1 MAKGEDYIRLKA
13 IGYYMTEFNNKHAV
27 KSLKRVV
34 TNFNKASEKILK
46 EDKKLFKE
54 LAKL

>member
-1 MAKGEDYIRLKA
+1 MEK
-13 IGYYMTEFNNKHAV
+13 FNNKSAT
-27 KSLKRVV
+27 KSLKHVV
-34 TNFNKASEKILK
+34 THFNAASEKILK

>member
-1 MAKGEDYIRLKA
+1 MVWCW
-13 IGYYMTEFNNKHAV
+13 YMEKFNNKYAV

-34 TNFNKASEKILK
+34 TNFNKASEKILE